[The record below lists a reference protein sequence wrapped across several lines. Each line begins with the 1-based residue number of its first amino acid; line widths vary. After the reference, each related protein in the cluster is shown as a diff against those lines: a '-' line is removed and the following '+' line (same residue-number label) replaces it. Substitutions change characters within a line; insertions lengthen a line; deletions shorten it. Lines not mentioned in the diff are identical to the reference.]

1 MSVCAPVDM
10 PMSCVLIGIGIG
22 KGAAYL
28 EEAGVL
34 LGEYQSVHCDSEL
47 LCTTHAKHTHKRGER
62 MCVMSCSMQCIE
74 QQISSREK

>member
-1 MSVCAPVDM
+1 
-10 PMSCVLIGIGIG
+10 MSCVLIGIGIG

-47 LCTTHAKHTHKRGER
+47 LCTTHAKHTQKRRKREDVHH
-62 MCVMSCSMQCIE
+62 VMFNAE
-74 QQISSREK
+74 NSRFPQEKNGR